1 MHLFGGNKAT
11 KGEKKL
17 LAREMC
23 KKTATTVTI
32 DAPRVCSELLLIS
45 ACDLANGTLIIL
57 VIHRLVC
64 IFAPHPLS
72 TRSSATTDHSPS
84 HY

>member
-23 KKTATTVTI
+23 K
-32 DAPRVCSELLLIS
+32 RQQQ
-45 ACDLANGTLIIL
+45 
-57 VIHRLVC
+57 
-64 IFAPHPLS
+64 
-72 TRSSATTDHSPS
+72 SPS
-84 HY
+84 MLRVYVPNYFLFRHVTLRTEL